1 MPLRPGLY
9 ERLVDQEVQAW
20 LQSLAEKGL
29 KSLKESPPDAEVP
42 LLYARYLVPIVRQA
56 VAEIREDRLERG
68 RELVNR
74 LVGEIARFME
84 DEIWERCLLP
94 SPAELLLEVPD
105 PESSRQGVG
114 LPVEGLSQA
123 LRPLTGI
130 SEHTLLTGAAAD
142 PRLSRE
148 LEAEILSASRID
160 WMVSFL
166 RWSGFRL
173 LLPALE
179 EAARRGIPVRV
190 ITTTYMK
197 ATEARCLDALKEIP
211 GVRIR
216 VSLDDT
222 ETRLHAKAYLF
233 PRETGYSTAYVGSS
247 NTSRTALSTGHEWN
261 VKISA
266 ALSPDLWDKM
276 VASFESFWNRPELV
290 EYGEKTRSLVTSRLE
305 ESREPSSLS
314 FEGLSL
320 SPYPFQEEILERL
333 AVEREVHGRTKNLVV
348 AATGTGKTVI
358 AALDFRRIREKNPRA
373 RLLFVAHR
381 REILEQSLR
390 TFRRA
395 LGDPN
400 FGRMLRPDGPP
411 VASEHLFVSVQ
422 LLSSRNLLDSLSPDY
437 FDVVV
442 IDEIHHG
449 EAQSYR
455 RILSRLMPRI
465 LLGLTATP
473 ERADGLDIR
482 SWFDGRIAAEIRL
495 PEAIGRGLLVPFHYF
510 GVSDSVDY
518 RSVRWE
524 RGRYNLS
531 DLDKLITGDDI
542 RAALILKAV
551 SRYLADPRTSR
562 GLGFC
567 VSVDHAHRMAEI
579 FNRAGLPSEALHAG
593 TPSLRREGVRSRLAK
608 GEISF
613 VFTVD
618 LFNEGVDIPEVDTVL
633 FLRPTDSLTVFLQQ
647 LGRGLRLAPGKEVL
661 TVLDFIG
668 QSRAEFSFESRFR
681 ALMGATRHAVGR
693 EVEAGFPFLPPG
705 CAIRLETVAQEIV
718 LDNIRRSLSSRR
730 NDLRERLAR
739 WSAEHDRPLT
749 LANFLETTGLSLT
762 DLYKKGR
769 DGGPVGFARLKAQA
783 GVGPDFSSPDEARLT
798 RGIARLS
805 HVEGGRYRQFLER
818 VVRGEIPEEGALSKE
833 DRLFFLM
840 LHYSLWD
847 KSSPPQKIGQSSVT
861 ESARELLR
869 VPPLLEELREVLD
882 YRATSQSRTI
892 TPMALPGEAPLDLH
906 GSYLLL
912 EILAAFGRAN
922 FSECREVR
930 EGVLYL
936 DEHLTDLFFVTLR
949 KSPKDY
955 SPSTLYRDYAVSETL
970 FHWQSQNRTTPE
982 SPTGQRYIHH
992 QKMGGTLLLFVRTEE
1007 KGADMPLGLSSP
1019 YIFLGPVRY
1028 VSHEGSRPMSIL
1040 WHLDH
1045 PMPPALFEVGAAAV
1059 G

>member
-1 MPLRPGLY
+1 MSLRPGLY
-9 ERLVDQEVQAW
+9 ERLIDREVQTW
-20 LQSLAEKGL
+20 LKALAQKGVE
-29 KSLKESPPDAEVP
+29 SLKESPPEAEVP
-42 LLYARYLVPIVRQA
+42 LLYARYLLPIVRQA

-68 RELVNR
+68 RELVNS
-74 LVGEIARFME
+74 LVGEIARFMG
-84 DEIWERCLLP
+84 DETWEQALLP

-105 PESSRQGVG
+105 PEAPRQG
-114 LPVEGLSQA
+114 EGLLEGISSES

-130 SEHTLLTGAAAD
+130 SEHTLLTGAVAD
-142 PRLSRE
+142 PRLAHE

-166 RWSGFRL
+166 RWSGLRL

-179 EAARRGIPVRV
+179 GAARRGIPLRV

-197 ATEARCLDALKEIP
+197 ATEARCLEALSEIP
-211 GVRIR
+211 GARVR

-247 NTSRTALSTGHEWN
+247 NASRTALSTGHEWN
-261 VKISA
+261 LKIA
-266 ALSPDLWDKM
+266 ATLSPDLWDKM

-290 EYGEKTRSLVTSRLE
+290 EYGEVTRSLIRQRLE
-305 ESREPSSLS
+305 EGREPSPLL
-314 FEGLSL
+314 FKGLSL
-320 SPYPFQEEILERL
+320 SPYPFQEEILEKL

-358 AALDFRRIREKNPRA
+358 AALDFRRLREKMPRA

-381 REILEQSLR
+381 REILEQSLL

-400 FGRMLRPDGPP
+400 FGRILLPDGSPGG
-411 VASEHLFVSVQ
+411 SEHLFVSIQ
-422 LLSSRNLLDSLSPDY
+422 LLASRSLLDSLSPDY

-442 IDEIHHG
+442 VDEVHHG
-449 EAQSYR
+449 EAPTYR
-455 RILSRLMPRI
+455 RLLSRLSPRI

-473 ERADGLDIR
+473 ERSDGLDIR

-531 DLDKLITGDDI
+531 DLDKVITGDDL
-542 RAALILKAV
+542 RAGIILKAV
-551 SRYLADPRTSR
+551 SNYLADPRKAR

-567 VSVDHAHRMAEI
+567 VSVNHAIRMAEI

-593 TPSLRREGVRSRLAK
+593 TPSDRRERVRARLAK
-608 GEISF
+608 GELSF
-613 VFTVD
+613 LFTVD

-647 LGRGLRLAPGKEVL
+647 LGRGLRLFPGKEVL

-668 QSRAEFSFESRFR
+668 QSRAEFAFEPRFR
-681 ALMGATRHAVGR
+681 ALLGATRQSVGR
-693 EVEAGFPFLPPG
+693 EMEAGFPFLPPG
-705 CAIRLETVAQEIV
+705 CAIRLEPVAKEIV

-730 NDLRERLAR
+730 SDLRDRLAR
-739 WSAEHDRPLT
+739 WPAEHDLPLT

-762 DLYKKGR
+762 DLYKKE
-769 DGGPVGFARLKAQA
+769 GGGGCAGFARLKADA
-783 GVGPDFSSPDEARLT
+783 GVGPDFSSPDEGRLT
-798 RGIARLS
+798 QGIARLS

-818 VVRGEIPEEGALSKE
+818 VVRGELPEEDRMSEE
-833 DRLFFLM
+833 DRRFFLM
-840 LHYSLWD
+840 LHYSLWG
-847 KSSPPQKIGQSSVT
+847 KRTPLSLGQESVT
-861 ESARELLR
+861 DSARELLR

-882 YRATSQSRTI
+882 YRTKGQSRKI
-892 TPMALPGEAPLDLH
+892 TPIALPGGAPLDLH

-936 DEHLTDLFFVTLR
+936 PEHRTDLFFVTLR

-955 SPSTLYRDYAVSETL
+955 SPSTLYKDYAVSETL

-982 SPTGQRYIHH
+982 SPTGQRYIRH
-992 QKMGGTLLLFVRTEE
+992 QEEGVTPLLFVRTQE
-1007 KGADMPLGLSSP
+1007 KGPEMPLGLSSP
-1019 YIFLGPVRY
+1019 YLFLGPVRY
-1028 VSHEGSRPMSIL
+1028 VRHEGSRPVSIL
-1040 WHLDH
+1040 WHLES
-1045 PMPPALFEVGAAAV
+1045 PMPPALFEASAAAV